1 MLDATESKKGRVAK
15 ADLQAKAAKAGTQKE
30 GAQDAKSGKG
40 GGGRTSRVPIV
51 LASKGIASVRQ
62 AIIAYFRDVFVP
74 SSAFKET
81 FGGKTWDDV
90 RDEVLADVERF
101 GLDPD
106 GDIYREPDGSATYTG
121 RIWGLY
127 TEVAVQP
134 GDEPSVYVEVD

>member
-1 MLDATESKKGRVAK
+1 MFDARQSKKSAATK
-15 ADLQAKAAKAGTQKE
+15 ADVQAKAAKNATQKKE
-30 GAQDAKSGKG
+30 AGDGKSNKG
-40 GGGRTSRVPIV
+40 GGPASRIPLV
-51 LASKGIASVRQ
+51 LASKGIASVRE
-62 AIIAYFRDVFVP
+62 ALIAYFRDVFVP
-74 SSAFKET
+74 SAAFKET
-81 FGGKTWDDV
+81 FGGRSWDDV

-134 GDEPSVYVEVD
+134 GEEPSVYVEIE